1 MPWNKPGDDKDP
13 WSGKGQNDGPPDLD
27 EVVRNLQEKLNGLF
41 GGRGNNPEGG
51 QRGSDHGEAPAGPG
65 MAGFG
70 VVGAI
75 LVTVW
80 LASGTYTVAPAEKGV
95 VLRFGAFEEVTDP
108 GLNWHLPFPIEE
120 VQKVNV
126 EQFSSFRHKAQMLTR
141 DENIVDIELTVQFR
155 VQNPV
160 DYLFQDQTPDKTI
173 RDATESVVREIIG
186 KSDLDFILTEGRSSV
201 ADGIKKGVQELIS
214 GPPSALGLPEAEIKA
229 AEAAAAAALTD
240 DNDKGYR
247 TGLLVT
253 SINMQPAKPPE
264 QVKDAFDDAIKARED
279 KARLENKA
287 DAYAK
292 EVVPTARGAAA
303 RRVEDAKAYREQVIS
318 QAEGEAARFG
328 AVLTEYLKAPEVTR
342 QRLYLETVE
351 EVLGKSN
358 KVIVDVEGGNNLF
371 YLPLDKLMQPG
382 SLGQSPA
389 TRTAPDTES
398 TADNPPARRET
409 RESSGSNRRERDGR

>member
-13 WSGKGQNDGPPDLD
+13 WSGKGREDGPPDLD
-27 EVVRNLQEKLNGLF
+27 EVVKNLQEKFGGLF
-41 GGRGNNPEGG
+41 GGRGGG
-51 QRGSDHGEAPAGPG
+51 RRDNDGGSAGPAGPG

-70 VVGAI
+70 VIGGI
-75 LVTVW
+75 LFVVW
-80 LASGTYTVAPAEKGV
+80 LASGFYTVAPAEKGV
-95 VLRFGAFEEVTDP
+95 VLRFGGYEEVTDP
-108 GLNWHLPFPIEE
+108 GLNWHRPYPIEE

-160 DYLFQDQTPDKTI
+160 DYLFQDQIPDKTI
-173 RDATESVVREIIG
+173 RDATESVVRETIG
-186 KSDLDFILTEGRSSV
+186 KSDLDFILTEGRSSI
-201 ADGIKKGVQELIS
+201 ADTIKRGVQELIS
-214 GPPSALGLPEAEIKA
+214 GPPSELGLPEAETK
-229 AEAAAAAALTD
+229 AAAAVAAQELTG

-303 RRVEDAKAYREQVIS
+303 RRVEDAKAYREEVIS
-318 QAEGEAARFG
+318 EAEGEVSRFN
-328 AVLTEYLKAPEVTR
+328 AVLAEYLKAPEVTR

-371 YLPLDKLMQPG
+371 YLPLDRLTHSGPLVQPTA
-382 SLGQSPA
+382 LPPA
-389 TRTAPDTES
+389 SELEAMAEG
-398 TADNPPARRET
+398 APARRES
-409 RESSGSNRRERDGR
+409 RQGPDSNRRGRDER

>member
-13 WSGKGQNDGPPDLD
+13 WSGKGREDGPPDLD
-27 EVVRNLQEKLNGLF
+27 EVVRNLQAKFGGLL
-41 GGRGNNPEGG
+41 GGRGNGRRDDDGG
-51 QRGSDHGEAPAGPG
+51 GLGGPSLAGI
-65 MAGFG
+65 G
-70 VVGAI
+70 VIGGVLAA
-75 LVTVW
+75 VW
-80 LASGTYTVAPAEKGV
+80 LASGFYTVAPAEKGV
-95 VLRFGAFEEVTDP
+95 VLRFGAFTEVTDP
-108 GLNWHLPFPIEE
+108 GLNWHLPFPIEN
-120 VQKVNV
+120 VVKVNV

-173 RDATESVVREIIG
+173 RDATESMVRETIG
-186 KSDLDFILTEGRSSV
+186 KSDLDFILTEGRSSIS
-201 ADGIKKGVQELIS
+201 DSIQRGVQELIS
-214 GPPSALGLPEAEIKA
+214 GRVVP
-229 AEAAAAAALTD
+229 LTD
-240 DNDKGYR
+240 ESKTPVQDLGYR

-279 KARLENKA
+279 KARIENKA

-318 QAEGEAARFG
+318 EATGEVSRFN

-342 QRLYLETVE
+342 QRIYLETME
-351 EVLGKSN
+351 EVLAKSS
-358 KVIVDVEGGNNLF
+358 KVIVDVEGGNNLL
-371 YLPLDKLMQPG
+371 YLPLDRMIKAGTPAAAAPPTISELEAMSG
-382 SLGQSPA
+382 SEQ
-389 TRTAPDTES
+389 
-398 TADNPPARRET
+398 ARRET
-409 RESSGSNRRERDGR
+409 KHGSDSNRRGRDGR